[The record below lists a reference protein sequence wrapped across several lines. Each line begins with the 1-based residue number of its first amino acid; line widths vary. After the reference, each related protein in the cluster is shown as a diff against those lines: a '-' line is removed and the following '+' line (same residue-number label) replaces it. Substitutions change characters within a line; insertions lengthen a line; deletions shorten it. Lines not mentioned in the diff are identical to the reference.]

1 MAELTADSAVDRHAH
16 FMSLA
21 IAQARLAE
29 AAGEVPIGAVL
40 VRDGVVIGEGFNAP
54 ISSCDPTA
62 HAEIRAMRQA
72 AERVANYRL
81 TGATLYV
88 TVEPCLMCVGACVHA
103 RVKTIVFGTPE
114 PRTGALE
121 STVRAA
127 ELPGHN
133 HRCEVIGGVRADE
146 CRTLMQEFFWAR
158 RGKKVVDTAAS
169 APDQPASTPPDSRS
183 SEPEPSDPVP
193 SDTVQKD

>member
-1 MAELTADSAVDRHAH
+1 MAELKTPDSAVADHAF

-21 IAQARLAE
+21 LEQARLASQ
-29 AAGEVPIGAVL
+29 ADEVPIGAVL
-40 VRDGVVIGEGFNAP
+40 VRDGAVIGRGSNAP
-54 ISSCDPTA
+54 IGLCDPTA
-62 HAEIRAMRQA
+62 HAEIRALRDA
-72 AERVANYRL
+72 ASNVANYRL

-103 RVKTIVFGTPE
+103 RIKTIVFGTPE

-121 STVRAA
+121 STTRAA

-158 RGKKVVDTAAS
+158 RGRKTTD
-169 APDQPASTPPDSRS
+169 STD
-183 SEPEPSDPVP
+183 SEPVP
-193 SDTVQKD
+193 KD